1 MGTVASLF
9 KKIRGFS
16 VFDHECNRFV
26 SALENMEMRA
36 IKVGSSLQADQS
48 GLNRVLAA
56 AQKLQTQV
64 RGVFWIA

>member
-1 MGTVASLF
+1 M
-9 KKIRGFS
+9 
-16 VFDHECNRFV
+16 FDNECNRFV

-64 RGVFWIA
+64 RGVFWIAY